1 MKYFLHKIY
10 ILSKRNVNIIPVCVL
25 SPKPFS
31 FTSAM
36 SQKLYQMK
44 LRIFIFL
51 LDLSV
56 LVSVVIIFSDNLDYY
71 FLKR

>member
-10 ILSKRNVNIIPVCVL
+10 ILSKRNVNIIPMCVL
-25 SPKPFS
+25 SQKPFS

-36 SQKLYQMK
+36 AQKLYPIK
-44 LRIFIFL
+44 LKIFIFL